1 MPERQSSPCGG
12 VAIMGYLMSG
22 GNRQIPCFTDFLD
35 AFHDR
40 RHPRYLA
47 NCSGFVLAHAV
58 PCLENPC
65 VGGSIPPRATKNI
78 PHETPT
84 HAGWRFCLW
93 TVQSSCPVYFRLN
106 QPSSSIQMNC
116 GIQLSSTSVRF
127 NPRARSWESLLSLG
141 SETAIVSLVII
152 LRSLSL
158 IHI

>member
-78 PHETPT
+78 PHQTPT

-93 TVQSSCPVYFRLN
+93 AAQSSCPVYFWYSK
-106 QPSSSIQMNC
+106 Q
-116 GIQLSSTSVRF
+116 
-127 NPRARSWESLLSLG
+127 
-141 SETAIVSLVII
+141 TAINDSPAVSYTHL
-152 LRSLSL
+152 
-158 IHI
+158 